1 MAVGIKNNTVQLK
14 LAFNHRAEAMHRD
27 MDINPG
33 DRQVFSASS
42 ANAGHKCHLWKN
54 VNPKCAGN
62 ITGNPVFNLH

>member
-1 MAVGIKNNTVQLK
+1 
-14 LAFNHRAEAMHRD
+14 MHRD
-27 MDINPG
+27 MDINPV